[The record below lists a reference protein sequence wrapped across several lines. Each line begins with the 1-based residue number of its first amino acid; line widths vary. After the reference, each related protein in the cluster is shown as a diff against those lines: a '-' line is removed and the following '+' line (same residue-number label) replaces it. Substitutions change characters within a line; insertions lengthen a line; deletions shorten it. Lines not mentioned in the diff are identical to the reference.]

1 MKEEHSPQNQ
11 SAQTHAAKASRYWK
25 HQGMLVATRFNLAW
39 WLFTFLRLSLI
50 PTICF
55 VCTVFILKRS
65 GWFSE
70 EAWWWFLLVI
80 ALCGLISFIIARKHF
95 FTLRQALTQ
104 LEGAMGL
111 HNSLTVASLGISEW
125 PDPQDKIEDGF
136 SWRHEQI
143 LFPASFHAFLLIG
156 ASIIPVDPEL
166 TTVPQ
171 TIKPPVS
178 VAEVETWVEKLEKE
192 SIVQDKALEELKE
205 QLEELRAKPKEE
217 WYDHN
222 SLEAGDNLRE
232 KTEQGM
238 DALLGA
244 LEDTNATLDNLSKDL
259 SSAQQEALHAQLKEN
274 LDKLSLGTL
283 PLDEKLLNPLTEFEA
298 KGLKDFS
305 KQDLKE
311 LKQQL
316 QSGISKLQGLKQH
329 GQPPGN
335 NGNKQQSQS
344 SPPSSSQ
351 PPGTQGQQNQSQ
363 GNCSGG
369 SSTDG
374 GMCTMDPKTGKGQGG
389 EQQSG
394 ESGGEQGKGQGKEQ
408 REGQGEGQGEGMA
421 GDGREET
428 GTGGISR
435 GPGSA
440 PLDLREKPS
449 QLTSPRTEQ
458 LSGSKETPEDAGELL
473 GLSGKAPDFIPNP
486 SIETSGPT
494 NAFGSGGEDINS
506 GSYTPEEQQIL
517 KRYFT
522 D

>member
-1 MKEEHSPQNQ
+1 MKEEHSPHNQ
-11 SAQTHAAKASRYWK
+11 SAQTHAAKASKYWK
-25 HQGMLVATRFNLAW
+25 HQGRIVATRFNLAW

-50 PTICF
+50 PTIGF
-55 VCTVFILKRS
+55 VCSVFILKRS

-80 ALCGLISFIIARKHF
+80 ALCGLVSFVIARKHF

-136 SWRHEQI
+136 SWRPEQI

-156 ASIIPVDPEL
+156 ASIIPVSPEL
-166 TTVPQ
+166 TMMPQ
-171 TIKPPVS
+171 SIKPPVS
-178 VAEVETWVEKLEKE
+178 VTEVETWVEKLEKE
-192 SIVQDKALEELKE
+192 SIVQDKAIEELKD

-244 LEDTNATLDNLSKDL
+244 LEDTNATLDNLGKEL

-329 GQPPGN
+329 GQSPGN

-344 SPPSSSQ
+344 SPPSTSQ
-351 PPGTQGQQNQSQ
+351 PPGTQGQQGQSQ

-374 GMCTMDPKTGKGQGG
+374 GMCTMDPKTGKGQG
-389 EQQSG
+389 
-394 ESGGEQGKGQGKEQ
+394 
-408 REGQGEGQGEGMA
+408 EGQGEGQSEGTA
-421 GDGREET
+421 GDRREET

-435 GPGSA
+435 GPGSV

-473 GLSGKAPDFIPNP
+473 GLSGKAPEFMTHP
-486 SIETSGPT
+486 SLGASGPT
-494 NAFGSGGEDINS
+494 NALGSGGEDINS

-522 D
+522 EQGTK